1 LKNMTLLKYLPN
13 ISCFFMVL
21 GLACQPEP
29 TKDNVPNATDAGYT
43 VISVD
48 GGMTETEAPIPDA
61 GTNNETPQPTT
72 GFGAITGDCGILTA
86 AILSQ
91 SNALMIQ
98 NAIDFENDP
107 YDDSDFELLTE
118 GGQEIIDDGN
128 AGGSSLL
135 SEVFSYEV
143 LYRCE
148 GAELLK
154 TEMEVTYTDPS
165 GKLTDLLVDFDG
177 TKIGVS
183 VTRAIGWPREDPY
196 TVASA
201 QNILEQKLQGVLDST
216 ANVAPADAW
225 QKQILH
231 VIAYGEEHA
240 ISLATAFDAVDASLK
255 SNTIIWVTVSHGDDE
270 FLY

>member
-1 LKNMTLLKYLPN
+1 
-13 ISCFFMVL
+13 MVL
-21 GLACQPEP
+21 GVACQSE
-29 TKDNVPNATDAGYT
+29 TTENNVENSSDAGLSST
-43 VISVD
+43 TVD
-48 GGMTETEAPIPDA
+48 GGITDTHTPIPDA
-61 GTNNETPQPTT
+61 GSNNETLQPTA
-72 GFGAITGDCGILTA
+72 GFGTITGDCGILTA

-91 SNALMIQ
+91 PDALMIQ
-98 NAIDFENDP
+98 NAIDFESDP
-107 YDDSDFELLTE
+107 YDDSDYDLLTE
-118 GGQEIIDDGN
+118 GGQEILDDGN
-128 AGGSSLL
+128 AGGSSIL

-148 GAELLK
+148 AAELLK

-165 GKLTDLLVDFDG
+165 GKLTASLVDFDG
-177 TKIGVS
+177 TQLGVS
-183 VTRAIGWPREDPY
+183 VSPAIQWHRDDPY
-196 TVASA
+196 PNRSA

-216 ANVAPADAW
+216 ANVAAADAW

-240 ISLATAFDAVDASLK
+240 ASLATAFDAVDTNLK

>member
-1 LKNMTLLKYLPN
+1 
-13 ISCFFMVL
+13 MVL
-21 GLACQPEP
+21 GLACQPTPIE
-29 TKDNVPNATDAGYT
+29 DAFESPFDSGPL
-43 VISVD
+43 SKAVD
-48 GGMTETEAPIPDA
+48 GGMSDSDPPITDA
-61 GTNNETPQPTT
+61 GTTNETPQPTA

-91 SNALMIQ
+91 SDALMIQ
-98 NAIDFENDP
+98 NTIDFENDP
-107 YDDSDFELLTE
+107 YDENDYDLLTE

-148 GAELLK
+148 DAELLK
-154 TEMEVTYTDPS
+154 TEMEVTYIDPS
-165 GKLTDLLVDFDG
+165 GKLTDLLVDFEG

-183 VTRAIGWPREDPY
+183 VTRAVGWPRDDPY
-196 TVASA
+196 TVENA